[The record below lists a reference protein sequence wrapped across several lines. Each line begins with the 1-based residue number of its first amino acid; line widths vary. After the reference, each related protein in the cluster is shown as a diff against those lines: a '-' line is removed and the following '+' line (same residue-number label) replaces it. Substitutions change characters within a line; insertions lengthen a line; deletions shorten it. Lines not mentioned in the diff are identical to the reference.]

1 VLAEVSVPISIV
13 LALSLFQTTILLSVA
28 IFFGLLLGKQV
39 GLGAP
44 LLTNILKKEPIEGKF
59 RDISLLSVSLGALA
73 GILIIAF
80 DFIFQFFMPAISNTS
95 VPLWQGFLGSFY
107 GGIVEE
113 ILLRLFLVTLLVWIL
128 WRFHQKRNGAPS
140 KTIVWIAIVFAAVV
154 FGLSHL
160 PATAALTTIT
170 SLVIFRAVLLN
181 GIAGIIFGWLF
192 WKKGLEAAIISHFVA
207 DIVLLVIFPTILL
220 LG

>member
-1 VLAEVSVPISIV
+1 
-13 LALSLFQTTILLSVA
+13 
-28 IFFGLLLGKQV
+28 
-39 GLGAP
+39 
-44 LLTNILKKEPIEGKF
+44 
-59 RDISLLSVSLGALA
+59 
-73 GILIIAF
+73 
-80 DFIFQFFMPAISNTS
+80 MPAISNTS

>member
-1 VLAEVSVPISIV
+1 
-13 LALSLFQTTILLSVA
+13 
-28 IFFGLLLGKQV
+28 
-39 GLGAP
+39 
-44 LLTNILKKEPIEGKF
+44 
-59 RDISLLSVSLGALA
+59 
-73 GILIIAF
+73 
-80 DFIFQFFMPAISNTS
+80 M
-95 VPLWQGFLGSFY
+95 
-107 GGIVEE
+107 
-113 ILLRLFLVTLLVWIL
+113 
-128 WRFHQKRNGAPS
+128 
-140 KTIVWIAIVFAAVV
+140 V